1 MCRLWALLL
10 KYSIKGAKYICLK
23 AGCKQGAYGINNMQ
37 CRQSQLKTTK
47 APSLF
52 TLTRILKD
60 AMKQQ
65 PEYKSHQN
73 IFTVC
78 QVSYHVFFLAHQS
91 FIKQYGLEN
100 VYNIKCTL
108 KRHVPYRINIV

>member
-78 QVSYHVFFLAHQS
+78 QVSYHVFFWLTKVLLNNMDWKTYTTSSVH
-91 FIKQYGLEN
+91 
-100 VYNIKCTL
+100 
-108 KRHVPYRINIV
+108 